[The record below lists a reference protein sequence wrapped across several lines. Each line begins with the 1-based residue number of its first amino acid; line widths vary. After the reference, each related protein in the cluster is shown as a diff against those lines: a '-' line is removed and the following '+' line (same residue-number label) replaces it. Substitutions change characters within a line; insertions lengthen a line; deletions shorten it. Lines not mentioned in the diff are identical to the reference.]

1 MLFECFDISQDSAL
15 AVDQNQRYYYER
27 AIWRHDLKF
36 SIGLL
41 LSIIPKVR
49 HRQLSTRINVCRML
63 SAEIP
68 LKSNELCFRL
78 VFLSVQINLFFWV
91 IVFF

>member
-1 MLFECFDISQDSAL
+1 MLFECFDISQDSCSGCGIKTS
-15 AVDQNQRYYYER
+15 NTYYER

-41 LSIIPKVR
+41 LFQIIPKSATSSKP
-49 HRQLSTRINVCRML
+49 LINVCRML

-68 LKSNELCFRL
+68 LKAMSCVL
-78 VFLSVQINLFFWV
+78 
-91 IVFF
+91 

>member
-1 MLFECFDISQDSAL
+1 VIAKPYAMLFECFDISQDSCSSCGIKTS
-15 AVDQNQRYYYER
+15 NTYYER

-41 LSIIPKVR
+41 LFQIIPKVL
-49 HRQLSTRINVCRML
+49 HRQSHFVCRML

-68 LKSNELCFRL
+68 LKAMSCVL
-78 VFLSVQINLFFWV
+78 
-91 IVFF
+91 